1 MVRDVLVKIMAA
13 VPKTNHAIQER
24 VTAIMITIV
33 PDILYAEP
41 EVVQILHLHL
51 MLMMIAVKYPKV
63 HNATDGTITAVPQ
76 SLLASMEMVIVTK
89 TVIVMDT

>member
-1 MVRDVLVKIMAA
+1 MAA

-24 VTAIMITIV
+24 VTAIMIAIV

-63 HNATDGTITAVPQ
+63 MFFHASLFHALFFFVVSFNLFSSPQ
-76 SLLASMEMVIVTK
+76 YSEDIDVK
-89 TVIVMDT
+89 F